1 MSTRFAG
8 QAFNIFNPFTWHKT
22 GDVRDAVQ
30 SGQENVDFSNSPTG
44 GYLRKINEQ
53 QRMLKEMGY

>member
-8 QAFNIFNPFTWHKT
+8 QAFNIFNPFTWHRT
-22 GDVRDAVQ
+22 GTVRDAVQ
-30 SGQENVDFSNSPTG
+30 SGDQNVDFADSPTG